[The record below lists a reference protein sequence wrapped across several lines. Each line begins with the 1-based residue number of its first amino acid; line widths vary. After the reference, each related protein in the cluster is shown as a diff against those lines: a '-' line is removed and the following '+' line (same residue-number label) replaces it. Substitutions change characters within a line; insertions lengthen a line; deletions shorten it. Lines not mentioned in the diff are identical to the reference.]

1 MTTSTTTASSKT
13 KPCPFCT
20 LPDGRVVE
28 ENEFANMNLWMPV
41 TASASQ
47 LKSTGTQ

>member
-1 MTTSTTTASSKT
+1 MTTRSTATSNKG

-28 ENEFANMNLWMPV
+28 ENEFALLIRDGYPAPQV
-41 TASASQ
+41 TAS
-47 LKSTGTQ
+47 